1 MNRPPVD
8 VTIVRGRVR
17 SGAPAPVQAE
27 ARRRL
32 DAMVARHR
40 ADHPEASEADAI
52 AAVIRTAVGQRAA
65 YLSGT
70 RTGKAEP

>member
-1 MNRPPVD
+1 MTRPPVD
-8 VTIVRGRVR
+8 FTVARGRVR

-32 DAMVARHR
+32 DVLVAGYR
-40 ADHPEASEADAI
+40 AAHPEASEADAL
-52 AAVIRTAVGQRAA
+52 AAVIRTATGRRAA

-70 RTGKAEP
+70 RTGKAEA